1 MREIYKEKMTHIE
14 TKHKLKEIPLVD
26 EFERILDACTLSEI
40 NKQILRMYYIQ
51 EKDFGYIADELGFS
65 IDTVKQ
71 RHRKALKKISN
82 VI

>member
-1 MREIYKEKMTHIE
+1 MKRCCIFITNSVSYKYQKS
-14 TKHKLKEIPLVD
+14 K
-26 EFERILDACTLSEI
+26 RILDACTLSEI

-71 RHRKALKKISN
+71 RHRKSLKKISN